1 MTITK
6 ELWIL
11 LKYKFLMWSNIPKRR
26 RKRSIPSWLYVLIV
40 LAVIVSF
47 GLPTYFLMLKM
58 IASYVQISLGGIDL
72 ASLFLEISLLG
83 ILGLIVLIDTPA
95 VTLNVF
101 MSDDVGFLLT
111 LPLSQS
117 AIFYSKMIET
127 LVEGT
132 FPALLFIPL
141 LLAYGNVVGM
151 AWYTFIFVFIMYA
164 FYVLFC
170 AGISGLLSLV
180 ISKFASK
187 SGMRRFMMLS
197 SMATMILAYFMMN
210 IISMPSFSSQNMQ
223 SALNAYVSKVN
234 FFLWPSTWFL
244 SSIRGNLLG
253 MFALIGIAS
262 GTFALSYY
270 IASKNVLSGFSNVI
284 SAARKKRGKEKYRTH
299 GIFGALMVKEFRAF
313 RREPSIMFFLVYPV
327 IFPLFI
333 ILTSSHRKPETL
345 LMGELTGIF
354 MASMYIILAM
364 ASLVSIDVRVGW
376 ILKTM
381 PVKETKPLWAKA
393 FVVTGSFIVVIASVF
408 LTFSVFFG
416 GFLST
421 VLVVLLSIPIFL
433 LLSFFGVYAVT
444 KWPNPSGG
452 TKRSLST
459 TGSLISMPM
468 GFIGAA
474 CVGAQSFYFLS
485 NGKVWHFSLLISTLL
500 FMILPFA
507 IEFALMIFVKRMISR
522 IDWSEPFE
530 NRVS

>member
-1 MTITK
+1 MTVTK

-26 RKRSIPSWLYVLIV
+26 GKRSIPLWLYALLILTMV
-40 LAVIVSF
+40 VSF
-47 GLPTYFLMLKM
+47 GLPAYFLMLKM
-58 IASYVQISLGGIDL
+58 MAGYAQISLGGIDL

-83 ILGLIVLIDTPA
+83 ILGIIVLIDTPA

-101 MSDDVGFLLT
+101 MNDDVGFLLT

-151 AWYTFIFVFIMYA
+151 TWYTFVFVFIMYG

-180 ISKFASK
+180 VSKFASK

-197 SMATMILAYFMMN
+197 SMATVVLAYFMIN

-223 SALNAYVSKVN
+223 SVLNAYVSKVN
-234 FFLWPSTWFL
+234 FFLWPSTWFV
-244 SSIRGNLLG
+244 SSINGNLFG
-253 MFALIGIAS
+253 IFALIGAAS
-262 GTFALSYY
+262 GTFALSFY
-270 IASKNVLSGFSNVI
+270 IASKNVLSGFSNVA
-284 SAARKKRGKEKYRTH
+284 STSSKKRGKGKYRTH
-299 GIFGALMVKEFRAF
+299 GIFEALMIKEFRAF

-333 ILTSSHRKPETL
+333 ILTSSHRRPETL

-381 PVKETKPLWAKA
+381 PLRETKPLWAKA
-393 FVVTGSFIVVIASVF
+393 FVVSGSFIIVIAGVF

-421 VLVVLLSIPIFL
+421 ILVVVLSIPVFL

-444 KWPNPSGG
+444 KWPNPLGG
-452 TKRSLST
+452 TKRSLNT
-459 TGSLISMPM
+459 TGNLISMPM

-474 CVGAQSFYFLS
+474 CVGAQTFYLLS
-485 NGKVWHFSLLISTLL
+485 NGKIWHFSIPISTLL
-500 FMILPFA
+500 LMVLPFS
-507 IEFALMIFVKRMISR
+507 IEFALMIFVKRMISK

-530 NRVS
+530 NRV